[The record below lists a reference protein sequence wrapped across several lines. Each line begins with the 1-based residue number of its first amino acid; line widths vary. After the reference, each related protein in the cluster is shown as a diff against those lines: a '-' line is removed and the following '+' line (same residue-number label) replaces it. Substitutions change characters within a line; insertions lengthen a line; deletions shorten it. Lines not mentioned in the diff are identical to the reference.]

1 MPTIRPVVAAKR
13 SDRATIVTVPPE
25 GSEAGLSG
33 AVMRPQS
40 PLGLPLRRNIS
51 LKRNGEKEVYF
62 AEISSKFRRN

>member
-1 MPTIRPVVAAKR
+1 MIRPVVAAKR
-13 SDRATIVTVPPE
+13 SDGGDDSDSTSG

-40 PLGLPLRRNIS
+40 HLGFPLPRNIS

-62 AEISSKFRRN
+62 VEIS